1 MPTITDSFG
10 FLPINRVIEF
20 DDAAFQ
26 PLAGLDETIA
36 AVSANPDE
44 GRRSDRAAHLY
55 KLPLSHTVTL
65 HATPLSSNF
74 RRDDGAFLVHFLGHM
89 FCYRLQFE
97 NWWHDGRTPMHG
109 RRWSVLRQSEER
121 RILSTAY
128 SRWRA
133 WQETER
139 TRFTN
144 LLYMHVRSFS
154 YEWDWERFTLRY
166 MVFDGCYKTATALG
180 LRVDRVTHEVRLH
193 AMLSHFQMPEDPAIV
208 SRLVKLRNDL
218 FHEALWD
225 GSQPGTGS
233 REGFSQADNLWRI
246 NDRLLFALA
255 GYDGPYL
262 SSAWWNIGQALI

>member
-1 MPTITDSFG
+1 
-10 FLPINRVIEF
+10 
-20 DDAAFQ
+20 
-26 PLAGLDETIA
+26 
-36 AVSANPDE
+36 
-44 GRRSDRAAHLY
+44 
-55 KLPLSHTVTL
+55 
-65 HATPLSSNF
+65 
-74 RRDDGAFLVHFLGHM
+74 M

-97 NWWHDGRTPMHG
+97 DWWHDARTPMHG

-121 RILSTAY
+121 LLSKAY
-128 SRWRA
+128 STWRK

-144 LLYMHVRSFS
+144 LLYMHIRSFS

-166 MVFDGCYKTATALG
+166 MVFDGCYKMARALG
-180 LRVDRVTHEVRLH
+180 HLPTKVGHRGRLDAMFSWVGMPTDAAVVGKIVD
-193 AMLSHFQMPEDPAIV
+193 
-208 SRLVKLRNDL
+208 LRNAL

-225 GSQPGTGS
+225 SGQPGVGS
-233 REGFSQADNLWRI
+233 RTGFKHADDLWRI